1 MAERPSHHQSDP
13 DHPSALPP
21 ELAEFLKDQQYA
33 ALLHATDR
41 GTVLVVKAPRRD
53 IRSVRGQAPI
63 ELRHELY
70 SHPAAPVVRLLTRL
84 YDQPYSSLALE
95 TFINVEDP
103 DQRADYAALARQDR
117 LLMLFYDEQLRHSL
131 TKRVGGLNAQAITEV
146 LSTADRLLAAIPP
159 AKRDFDR
166 AKADVMA
173 RTEL

>member
-1 MAERPSHHQSDP
+1 MAERPSHHQSGP

-53 IRSVRGQAPI
+53 IRSARGRVPI

-70 SHPAAPVVRLLTRL
+70 SHPAAPVVRMLTRI
-84 YDQPYSSLALE
+84 YDQPSSSLALE
-95 TFINVEDP
+95 TFVNVDDP
-103 DQRADYAALARQDR
+103 DQRADYAALAQQDR

-131 TKRVGGLNAQAITEV
+131 TKRVGGVDSQTITEV
-146 LSTADRLLAAIPP
+146 LTNADRLLAAIPP
-159 AKRDFDR
+159 ARRDFDR
-166 AKADVMA
+166 AKADVMV